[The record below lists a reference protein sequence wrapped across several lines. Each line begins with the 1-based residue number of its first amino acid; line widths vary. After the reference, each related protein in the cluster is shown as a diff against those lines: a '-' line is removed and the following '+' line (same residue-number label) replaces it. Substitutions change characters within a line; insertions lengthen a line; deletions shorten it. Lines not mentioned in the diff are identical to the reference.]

1 MQVHRAKTYKE
12 SPRVSLSSC
21 GVPFSLRDQKSRKSV
36 SYNKLPQEP
45 MRINVLKLDGTCF
58 EICVAR
64 NGTVVD
70 LKRGVEMAFRHLP
83 KNGPGTVSWSHV
95 WGNFCLSYDG
105 QKLLTD
111 SDSIGDYEIK
121 DGGQIEFV
129 RHVSITYPVK
139 TRSERE
145 DTYMDEARESKGNGD
160 RQPECKEENNHQGK
174 LEYHTI
180 DIDIDE
186 EDCVTVASNYECKS
200 APSLKRW
207 FSNRRFSRSETRK
220 G

>member
-1 MQVHRAKTYKE
+1 MEYGLENIAGSPAPPPTPCRAGE
-12 SPRVSLSSC
+12 NSDRGDS
-21 GVPFSLRDQKSRKSV
+21 
-36 SYNKLPQEP
+36 
-45 MRINVLKLDGTCF
+45 
-58 EICVAR
+58 
-64 NGTVVD
+64 VVD
-70 LKRGVEMAFRHLP
+70 LSTGRSEPSFASRKRRGRRTTNIVAATLCRDPSECSRFGE
-83 KNGPGTVSWSHV
+83 K
-95 WGNFCLSYDG
+95 
-105 QKLLTD
+105 KLLTD

-139 TRSERE
+139 TRAERE

-160 RQPECKEENNHQGK
+160 RQLECKEENNHQGK

-186 EDCVTVASNYECKS
+186 EDCVTVASNYECRS